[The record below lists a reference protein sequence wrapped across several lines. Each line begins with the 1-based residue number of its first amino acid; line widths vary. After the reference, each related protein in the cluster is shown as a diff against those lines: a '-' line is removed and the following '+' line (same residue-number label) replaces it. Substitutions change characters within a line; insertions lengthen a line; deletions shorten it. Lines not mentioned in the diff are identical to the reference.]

1 LDKAYVAL
9 VRRYIVVSVRQRKQ
23 LNYTLEGLKEAQA
36 ALDRI
41 KEFLFRL
48 NTAKLQPGNHA
59 TLAGRLAASREQFEA
74 ALDDA
79 LHTSGAL
86 AAMLVWMGDA
96 NIALEEGR
104 LGGEPQ

>member
-23 LNYTLEGLKEAQA
+23 LNFTLEGLKEAQA

-74 ALDDA
+74 ALDDD
-79 LHTSGAL
+79 LNTSGAL
-86 AAMLVWMGDA
+86 TAILVLISEA
-96 NIALEEGR
+96 NIAFEAGR
-104 LGGEPQ
+104 LG